1 MEVGVI
7 GVRSISIHSWV
18 ARKGAAKVS
27 ICDED
32 IKWKINTGTY
42 RIVKHTKNHL
52 K

>member
-27 ICDED
+27 ICDKD

-42 RIVKHTKNHL
+42 PVVKNTKNHFR
-52 K
+52 